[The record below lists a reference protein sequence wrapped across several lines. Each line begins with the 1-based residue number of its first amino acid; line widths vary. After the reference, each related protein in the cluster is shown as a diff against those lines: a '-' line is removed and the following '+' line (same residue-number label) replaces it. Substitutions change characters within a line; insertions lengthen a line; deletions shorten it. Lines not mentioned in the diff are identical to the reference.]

1 MTSGSNWLAG
11 NWWQILSALVLF
23 ASYVTVL
30 AKAVQTVSQMESRIK
45 QLEQKLDD
53 HQLSP
58 SLHRSA
64 DFDLRIQNIEGGVK
78 SISTI
83 LIQVQTDLAVLLKQI
98 S

>member
-1 MTSGSNWLAG
+1 MNNGSWLAG
-11 NWWQILSALVLF
+11 NWWQLISALVLF
-23 ASYVTVL
+23 ASYVVVL
-30 AKAVQTVSQMESRIK
+30 AKAVHTVKQMETRLK
-45 QLEQKLDD
+45 ELEQKLDD

-83 LIQVQTDLAVLLKQI
+83 LVQVQTDLGILLKQI

>member
-1 MTSGSNWLAG
+1 MNNGSWLAG
-11 NWWQILSALVLF
+11 NWWQLISALVLF
-23 ASYVTVL
+23 ASYVAVL
-30 AKAVQTVSQMESRIK
+30 AKAVQTVKQMET
-45 QLEQKLDD
+45 QLKELERKLDD
-53 HQLSP
+53 HQLST

-83 LIQVQTDLAVLLKQI
+83 LIQVQTDLGILLKQI

>member
-1 MTSGSNWLAG
+1 MTGGNWLAG

-23 ASYVTVL
+23 ASYVAVL
-30 AKAVQTVSQMESRIK
+30 AKAVQTVKQMEIQIK
-45 QLEQKLDD
+45 ELERKLEA

-83 LIQVQTDLAVLLKQI
+83 LIQVQTDLSILLKQT